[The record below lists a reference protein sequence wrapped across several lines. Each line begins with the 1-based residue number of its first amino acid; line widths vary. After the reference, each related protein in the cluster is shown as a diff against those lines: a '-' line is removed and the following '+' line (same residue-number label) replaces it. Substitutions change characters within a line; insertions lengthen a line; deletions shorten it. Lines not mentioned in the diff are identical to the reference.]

1 MRGKEPP
8 VRTWV
13 TVDLGVIRSN
23 LERIR
28 ARAGGR
34 PVLGV
39 VKADAYG
46 HGGGRV
52 GRFLQACGCERLA
65 VATTVEAL
73 ALRDAG
79 LRVPVHILASVPTTD
94 YGHVMGEDFVFTVGS
109 AEEVEALAAAA
120 RSSGSRETV
129 HLEVDTAMGRS
140 GCRPADA
147 LSLVRRIA
155 AEETLVIEGAMT
167 HFPSADE
174 PEDPGGVE
182 LARRQVAE
190 LERVGRMMVDEGV
203 AGPVLHA
210 ANSAGVAFI
219 EPSLLSF
226 VRPGGAL
233 YGLSSGPETAAA
245 LGAEAALT
253 WSAVVVQVRDFS
265 AGQSVGYGRAFVAPR
280 DMRIATV
287 AAGYGDGYARSYGP
301 GGSVLTRDMRAPI
314 VGRVSMDSITVDVSA
329 IQDAGLGDEVVLLGR
344 QGSDAIP
351 AEELAARA
359 GTSPYEVTCRVTRRV
374 PRFYRGA

>member
-1 MRGKEPP
+1 

-28 ARAGGR
+28 ERAGGR

-46 HGGGRV
+46 HGAGRV
-52 GRFLQACGCERLA
+52 GRFLQASGCERLA

-79 LRVPVHILASVPTTD
+79 LRVPIHVLASVPAPD
-94 YGHVMGEDFVFTVGS
+94 FAHVTGEDFVFTVGS
-109 AEEVEALAAAA
+109 AEEVRALAAAA
-120 RSSGSRETV
+120 RAAGSRETA
-129 HLEVDTAMGRS
+129 HLEVDTGMGRS
-140 GCRPADA
+140 GCRPGDA
-147 LSLVRRIA
+147 RALVRIILAEA
-155 AEETLVIEGAMT
+155 ALVLEGAMT
-167 HFPSADE
+167 HFPSADDPDD
-174 PEDPGGVE
+174 PEGPE

-190 LERVGRMMVDEGV
+190 LERVGRMMAEEGV
-203 AGPVLHA
+203 TAPVLHA

-219 EPSLLSF
+219 ESSHLSF
-226 VRPGGAL
+226 VRPGGSL

-245 LGAEAALT
+245 LGVGAALS

-265 AGQSVGYGRAFVAPR
+265 PGQSIGYGRAFIAPKT
-280 DMRIATV
+280 MRVATV
-287 AAGYGDGYARSYGP
+287 AVGYGDGYARSYGP
-301 GGSVLTRDMRAPI
+301 GGSVLIRGARAPI
-314 VGRVSMDSITVDVSA
+314 VGRVSMDSVTVDVSA
-329 IQDAGLGDEVVLLGR
+329 IPDVALGDETLLLGEADT
-344 QGSDAIP
+344 DAIP

>member
-1 MRGKEPP
+1 M
-8 VRTWV
+8 RTWV
-13 TVDLGVIRSN
+13 TVDLGVIRAN

-28 ARAGGR
+28 ERAGGR

-79 LRVPVHILASVPTTD
+79 LRVPVHILSSVPPAD

-109 AEEVEALAAAA
+109 AEEIDALAGAA
-120 RSSGSRETV
+120 REAGSRETV
-129 HLEVDTAMGRS
+129 HLEIDTAMGRS
-140 GCRPADA
+140 GVRPREARE
-147 LSLVRRIA
+147 LVRLIL
-155 AEETLVIEGAMT
+155 AEDTLTLEGAMT
-167 HFPSADE
+167 HFPSADD
-174 PEDPGGVE
+174 PEDPEGVD

-190 LERVGRMMVDEGV
+190 LERVGEMLAREGV
-203 AGPVLHA
+203 ADPVLHA

-219 EPSLLSF
+219 KPSLLSF
-226 VRPGGAL
+226 VRPGGSL

-253 WSAVVVQVRDFS
+253 WSAVIVQVRGFS
-265 AGQSVGYGRAFVAPR
+265 GGESVGYGRAFVAPR
-280 DMRIATV
+280 QMRIATV
-287 AAGYGDGYARSYGP
+287 AVGYGDGYARAYGP
-301 GGSVLTRDMRAPI
+301 GGSVLIRAGRAPI
-314 VGRVSMDSITVDVSA
+314 VGRVSMDSTTVDVT
-329 IQDAGLGDEVVLLGR
+329 DVAGAEVGDEVVLLGR
-344 QGSDAIP
+344 QGADAIP
-351 AEELAARA
+351 AEELAERA
-359 GTSPYEVTCRVTRRV
+359 GTSPYEVTCRLTRRV

>member
-1 MRGKEPP
+1 M
-8 VRTWV
+8 RTWV
-13 TVDLGVIRSN
+13 TVDLGVIREN

-28 ARAGGR
+28 VRSGGR

-46 HGGGRV
+46 HGAGRV
-52 GRFLQACGCERLA
+52 GRFLQASGCERLA

-79 LRVPVHILASVPTTD
+79 LRVPVHVLASVPVAD
-94 YGHVMGEDFVFTVGS
+94 YAHVMGEDFVFTVGS
-109 AEEVEALAAAA
+109 AEEVDALAGAA
-120 RSSGSRETV
+120 RGAGSHETV
-129 HLEVDTAMGRS
+129 HLEIDTAMGRS
-140 GCRPADA
+140 GCRPGDA
-147 LSLVRRIA
+147 RALVQRILS
-155 AEETLVIEGAMT
+155 EDTLTLEGAMT
-167 HFPSADE
+167 HFPSADD

-182 LARRQVAE
+182 LAREQVAE
-190 LERVGRMMVDEGV
+190 LERVGAMMAGEGV
-203 AGPVLHA
+203 REPVLHA
-210 ANSAGVAFI
+210 ANSAGVAFV

-245 LGAEAALT
+245 LGAEPALT
-253 WSAVVVQVRDFS
+253 WSAVVVQIRDFA

-287 AAGYGDGYARSYGP
+287 AAGYGDGYARGYGP
-301 GGSVLTRDMRAPI
+301 GGSVLIRNARAPI
-314 VGRVSMDSITVDVSA
+314 IGRVSMDSTTADVTGIPGAS
-329 IQDAGLGDEVVLLGR
+329 LGDEVVLLGR
-344 QGSDAIP
+344 QGADSIP
-351 AEELAARA
+351 AEELARRA